1 MTLLL
6 GSFGVL
12 ISIGVPIALVI
23 AGSGLI
29 YMAFATDVPVQVV
42 AQRMFV
48 GLDDFT
54 LMAIPLF
61 IFAGYLMNEIG
72 MTQRLL
78 VLARILIG
86 RIFAGLAQITV
97 LISMIF
103 GGVTGAAS
111 ADLAAVGIVMIPE
124 MEKDGY
130 RREFS
135 TAMILAASLMGA
147 VIPPSIPFIIYAVQ
161 SETSVGALF
170 LAGVVPGIAIGL
182 TIMLLNVFL
191 LKREGFQAK
200 GRSTATPLSR
210 KTLPIALRDASI
222 ALLMPVVVIGG
233 IVKGV
238 FTPTEAAGIAVAYAL
253 VTGLFIYRTLT
264 IKRLY
269 RVLKESVNMS
279 AVVMII
285 VVASAI
291 LNWCLA
297 YSQVPQKLAEKLL
310 SVTHSPVVFL
320 ILVIILLLIV
330 GMPLDPVPALIIM
343 TPVLLPAAHAFGIAP
358 IHFGV
363 VMVLSLTIGLA
374 TPPVGGSLFVAIAV
388 GKVDMGRL
396 SKAVLPYL
404 WALLVLTLVVT
415 FVPAT
420 YSWLPSI
427 LGAGS

>member
-6 GSFGVL
+6 ASFGGL
-12 ISIGVPIALVI
+12 LAIGVPIALVI
-23 AGSGLI
+23 AGAGLLYI
-29 YMAFATDVPVQVV
+29 AISTDVPVEVV

-86 RIFAGLAQITV
+86 RIFGGLAQITV

-130 RREFS
+130 KREFS

-147 VIPPSIPFIIYAVQ
+147 VLPPSIPFIIYAVQ
-161 SETSVGALF
+161 SESSVGELF

-182 TIMLLNVFL
+182 VIMVINVVL
-191 LKREGFQAK
+191 LKRQGYRTK
-200 GRSTATPLSR
+200 GRGEARDQDR
-210 KTLPIALRDASI
+210 KSLPVALRDASI

-253 VTGLFIYRTLT
+253 LAGFFVYRTLT
-264 IKRLY
+264 PKRLY
-269 RVLKESVNMS
+269 RVLGESANMS

-285 VVASAI
+285 VVASAV

-297 YSQVPQKLAEKLL
+297 YSQVPQKVADGML
-310 SVTHSPVVFL
+310 SLTHSPAIFL

-343 TPVLLPAAHAFGIAP
+343 TPVLLPAAHAYGIDTV
-358 IHFGV
+358 HFGV
-363 VMVLSLTIGLA
+363 VMVLALTLGLA

-396 SKAVLPYL
+396 SKAVVPYL
-404 WALLVLTLVVT
+404 CALLVLTLVVT
-415 FVPAT
+415 FVPAS
-420 YSWLPSI
+420 YSWLPSLVN
-427 LGAGS
+427 LGG